1 MTDIVPL
8 LPQLTH
14 TPAIIKAID
23 SITGL
28 IAGVRTAHDLFSKK
42 DMIDRA
48 TDIDYQQYYLKNLPN
63 DMLFLPIPY
72 ETLNL
77 SNSEL
82 IVITRYF
89 AIRSGVIFSIKHIK
103 VKTTYHHC
111 IGFKL
116 DVLYPEPESNV
127 PVVKEDVKPVGKKK

>member
-1 MTDIVPL
+1 MTDIFPL
-8 LPQLTH
+8 IPQLTH

-28 IAGVRTAHDLFSKK
+28 IAGVKTAHDLFSKK
-42 DMIDRA
+42 DMTDRA
-48 TDIDYQQYYLKNLPN
+48 TDLDYQQYYLKNLPN
-63 DMLFLPIPY
+63 DMLFIPIPY

-82 IVITRYF
+82 IVIIRYF

-103 VKTTYHHC
+103 VKNTYHHC

-116 DVLYPEPESNV
+116 DVLYPEPVEVV
-127 PVVKEDVKPVGKKK
+127 PVKEEVKPPVKKAK